1 MNAPKSFKIAARAIL
16 ELGAELI
23 SSDGIALYELL
34 KNAVDAGSEHVRIE
48 VFVSLKLSAYITL
61 IDRIDR
67 DIEAVDAFE
76 GTDAEQMRMIRE
88 AISENQRHIFEA
100 LEPNAPE
107 QCRTLCS
114 RLIDDRSELKS
125 LRRSLERFYDRANW
139 ITIAD
144 TGEGM
149 SLYDLGEV
157 YLTIGTRSRQRVKA
171 AAGGSKPARV
181 FLGEKGVGRL
191 STMRLGGLLRVE
203 TAIMTDDYFNRLDI
217 DWDWFSHN
225 SEKML
230 GDIRIS
236 PRTTNLRTMNKSGT
250 TVTIMRLRSDW
261 SKEKFAAIVL
271 EEFSKLIDPFEGRKA
286 SRLLRL
292 FYNGARSHV
301 PEIERHLFEIA
312 HAECKA
318 NFAYEDGG
326 PVLRGYVN
334 YRLRGRD
341 RTFVLREPELRG
353 AIGKSLPWGAVLGLG
368 PFDVSF
374 WWYNRA
380 ALTDVAGIGK
390 KRDLQARVR
399 RWAGG
404 LMLFRDGFRINPY
417 GGPDD
422 DWLGLDKRA
431 FSSRG
436 FKLNRQQVIGAA
448 NISWRNPKLVEQ
460 TNREGLTDTPEKLVF
475 VALLQQILFKEFK
488 TFLDKCDTEVR
499 VQEELTLED
508 LQQKVER
515 AQDDI
520 VKKIREVVVRVPTE
534 QEPLSEVERL
544 VKTLNGYVDQA
555 RELAQEYETDRAKFT
570 YLAGIGLMVEFILH
584 ELGRATA
591 HTLDTLKSLEAGVAT
606 GDPHKLLPS
615 MFRVLDDQ
623 LTTIVKRVET
633 LDPLSTSRR
642 QRKEDFNV
650 VDVLQQ
656 IVDGRRDQARR
667 HHVDISANLSPADG
681 FRIRGVRGMFIQII
695 ENLLSN
701 SFHWL
706 SVQRDIE
713 PGLRPYIEI
722 DVDPA
727 AKTVTVTDNGP
738 GVDPAASVEIFDA
751 FVSHRPAR
759 DGKGLG
765 LYISREIA
773 GYHDWTLDVV
783 RENTV
788 RKGRYNSFVL
798 DLSATAY

>member
-1 MNAPKSFKIAARAIL
+1 MNAPQTFKIAARAIL

-34 KNAVDAGSEHVRIE
+34 KNAVDAGSEQVRIE
-48 VFVSLKLSAYITL
+48 VFVSLRHSVYITL
-61 IDRIDR
+61 LDRIDR
-67 DIEAVDAFE
+67 EIARVEAFD
-76 GTDAEQMRMIRE
+76 GNDAERLRMERE
-88 AISENQRHIFEA
+88 AIEDICGRIFEA
-100 LEPNAPE
+100 LEPDAPE
-107 QCRTLCS
+107 KCRTMCGAMIGS
-114 RLIDDRSELKS
+114 RTELTS
-125 LRRSLERFYDRANW
+125 LRRTFERFYDRANW
-139 ITIAD
+139 ITVAD

-149 SLYDLGEV
+149 SLHDLGEV

-171 AAGGSKPARV
+171 AAGASKPPRV

-191 STMRLGGLLRVE
+191 STMRLGSLLRVE
-203 TAIMTDDYFNRLDI
+203 TATMTDEHVNRLDI
-217 DWDWFSHN
+217 DWDWFSHD

-230 GDIRIS
+230 GDVRIS
-236 PRTTNLRTMNKSGT
+236 PTSINVRTLNESGT
-250 TVTIMRLRSDW
+250 TVTIRRLRSDW
-261 SKEKFAAIVL
+261 NREKFARIVI
-271 EEFSKLIDPFEGRKA
+271 EEFSKLLDPFEGRKA

-292 FYNGARSHV
+292 FYNGERSHV
-301 PEIERHLFEIA
+301 PEIERHLFDIA

-318 NFAYEDGG
+318 SFTYEQNR

-334 YRLRGRD
+334 YRLRGRE
-341 RTFVLREPELRG
+341 RTFVLGEPELRG
-353 AIGKSLPWGAVLGLG
+353 AIGKLPWGAVLDLG
-368 PFDVSF
+368 PFEVAF

-417 GGPDD
+417 GGADD

-436 FKLNRQQVIGAA
+436 FKLNRQQVIGAV

-460 TNREGLTDTPEKLVF
+460 TNREGLTDTPEKLVL
-475 VALLQQILFKEFK
+475 VELLQQILFKEFK
-488 TFLDKCDTEVR
+488 TFLDKCDAEVR

-508 LQQKVER
+508 LQQKVDR

-520 VKKIREVVVRVPTE
+520 VKKIREVIVRVPTE
-534 QEPLSEVERL
+534 QEPLGEVERL

-591 HTLDTLKSLEAGVAT
+591 HTLDTLKSLEAGAAN
-606 GDPHKLLPS
+606 GNLQALLPS
-615 MFRVLDDQ
+615 TFRTLDDQ

-650 VDVLQQ
+650 IDVLQQ
-656 IVDGRRDQARR
+656 IVDGRQDQARR
-667 HHVDISANLSPADG
+667 HKVDITANLSAVDG
-681 FRIRGVRGMFIQII
+681 FIVHGVRGMFIQIV

-706 SVQRDIE
+706 NVQRDIE

-722 DVDPA
+722 DIDPA
-727 AKTVTVTDNGP
+727 GKTVTVTDNGP
-738 GVDPAASVEIFDA
+738 GVDPSASVEIFDP

-773 GYHDWTLDVV
+773 GYHDWTLDIV

-798 DLSATAY
+798 DLSATAL

>member
-1 MNAPKSFKIAARAIL
+1 MNAPHSFKIAARAIL

-34 KNAVDAGSEHVRIE
+34 KNAVDAGSETVKIE
-48 VFVSLKLSAYITL
+48 IFVSLTHSAYVTL
-61 IDRIDR
+61 LDRIDR
-67 DIEAVDAFE
+67 EIDRVLAFE
-76 GTDAEQMRMIRE
+76 GTPGERLRMERE
-88 AISENQRHIFEA
+88 AVEDVRSRIFEA
-100 LEPNAPE
+100 LEQDAPE
-107 QCRTLCS
+107 GCRALCS
-114 RLIDDRSELKS
+114 RMIEPRRELRA
-125 LRRSLERFYDRANW
+125 LRRSLERFYDRGSW
-139 ITIAD
+139 IVVTD

-149 SLYDLGEV
+149 SLDDLREV

-171 AAGGSKPARV
+171 AAAGGRPDRIY
-181 FLGEKGVGRL
+181 LGEKGVGRL
-191 STMRLGGLLRVE
+191 STMRLGGLLRVD
-203 TAIMTDDYFNRLDI
+203 TAKASDDVINRLDI
-217 DWDWFSHN
+217 NWDWFSHD
-225 SEKML
+225 SDKLL
-230 GDIRIS
+230 GDISVS
-236 PRTTNLRTMNKSGT
+236 PRATRDAPHRSGT
-250 TVTIMRLRSDW
+250 TVTIMRLNSDW
-261 SKEKFAAIVL
+261 SRDKFARIVL
-271 EEFSKLIDPFEGRKA
+271 EEFSKLLDPFESRRA

-292 FYNGARSHV
+292 YYNGQRSHV
-301 PEIERHLFEIA
+301 PEIERHLFDIA

-318 NFAYEDGG
+318 EFGYEEDR

-334 YRLRGRD
+334 YRLRGRE
-341 RTFVLREPELRG
+341 RTFVLREAELRG
-353 AIGKSLPWGAVLGLG
+353 AIGEHPWSAVEALG
-368 PFDVSF
+368 PFSVAF

-417 GGPDD
+417 GGADD

-436 FKLNRQQVIGAA
+436 FKLNRQQVIGAV

-460 TNREGLTDTPEKLVF
+460 TNREGLTDTPEKLVL
-475 VALLQQILFKEFK
+475 VDLLQQILFKEFK
-488 TFLDKCDTEVR
+488 TFLDKCDAEVR

-508 LQQKVER
+508 LQDKVER

-520 VKKIREVVVRVPTE
+520 VRKIREVVVRVPTE
-534 QEPLSEVERL
+534 REPLGEVERL

-584 ELGRATA
+584 ELGRATS
-591 HTLDTLKSLEAGVAT
+591 HTLETLKSLEAGAAS
-606 GDPHKLLPS
+606 GNAQALLPAT
-615 MFRVLDDQ
+615 FRTLDDQ

-650 VDVLQQ
+650 VDVLRQ
-656 IVDGRRDQARR
+656 IVDGRQDQARR
-667 HHVDISANLSPADG
+667 HRVDLSGNLTAENG
-681 FRIRGVRGMFIQII
+681 FMIRGVRGMFIQII
-695 ENLLSN
+695 ENMLSN

-706 SVQRDIE
+706 GVQRQIE
-713 PGLRPYIEI
+713 PGLRAYIEI
-722 DVDPA
+722 DVDA
-727 AKTVTVTDNGP
+727 DAKTVTVTDNGP
-738 GVDPAASVEIFDA
+738 GVDPAASREIFDA

-773 GYHDWTLDVV
+773 GYHDWTLDMV

-798 DLSATAY
+798 DVSATAF